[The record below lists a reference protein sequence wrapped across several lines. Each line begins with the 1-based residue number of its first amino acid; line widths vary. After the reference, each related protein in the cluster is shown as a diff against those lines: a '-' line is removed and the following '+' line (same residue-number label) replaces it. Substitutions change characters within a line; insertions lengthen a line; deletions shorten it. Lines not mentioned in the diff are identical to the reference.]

1 LSTGAGRRSFA
12 LEGNEVQV
20 VARVTGRKGWGAVGL
35 LILALGLPARLAAS
49 TGEAGAVAVAA
60 LTSRAPEV
68 GAVLVDAAVWIDQVL
83 IEEEGETAARGAVV
97 VSVERCSP
105 AARAGLAPADA
116 IVELDGD
123 EVDATSDVTRIL
135 NARAPGARLDVT
147 FVRDGK
153 LHTAVLGVGPPTSP
167 PRPTLVPP
175 ERCPQPLSAAGVP
188 GGALASVAADAL
200 R

>member
-1 LSTGAGRRSFA
+1 
-12 LEGNEVQV
+12 VQV
-20 VARVTGRKGWGAVGL
+20 VAMASGRRAWGTVGL
-35 LILALGLPARLAAS
+35 LVAVLWLPARLAAS
-49 TGEAGAVAVAA
+49 TSEAGAVALAA
-60 LTSRAPEV
+60 LTSRAAEV
-68 GAVLVDAAVWIDQVL
+68 GAVLVDASALIDQVL

-135 NARAPGARLDVT
+135 NTRAPGARLDVT

-153 LHTAVLGVGPPTSP
+153 LRTAVLGVGPPTSP
-167 PRPTLVPP
+167 PRPTLAPP
-175 ERCPQPLSAAGVP
+175 ERCPQPLSMTREP
-188 GGALASVAADAL
+188 GGALASVVAGDV